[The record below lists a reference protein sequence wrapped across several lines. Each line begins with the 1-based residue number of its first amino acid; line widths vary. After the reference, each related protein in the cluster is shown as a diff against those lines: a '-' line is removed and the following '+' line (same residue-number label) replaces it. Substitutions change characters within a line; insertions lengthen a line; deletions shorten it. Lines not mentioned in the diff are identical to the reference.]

1 MDAQQVLA
9 NDPKVVEAY
18 FDLLEDTIKEH
29 NIVPEKIYNM
39 DKTGFLLGQSQSCN
53 IIVPKENGKNR
64 HFQSHPGNRETI
76 TVVECIGA
84 HSPPPLL
91 MVIFKGKTHQ
101 QTDFIQQAWESRIV
115 CLCLPPHATHLL
127 QPLDVSI
134 FGPLQKAFTTE
145 VDKFAGANL
154 SISKKD
160 FLSMYIKARQVITG
174 RATAKAFKDV
184 GIDST
189 LCHET
194 VLNRMPA
201 YHRESTPP
209 LTPCPMP
216 EDTPTP
222 STSAEAKQL
231 MAQLFQS
238 LAQHEEQLAQQEDQL
253 QASLQATL
261 LLTQHQWRAY
271 LHKFGRFADWLF
283 NQQVLNQAWIQELTV
298 VHTNKQRT
306 GTGDRNQLS
315 KARVLHQSDLP
326 WLLAEREEHAQ
337 REAAKQSRKQA
348 RKKSTATS
356 PALDPPEQ
364 APAPQLQA
372 AESSAQANTFMPPPP
387 PPFPGYD
394 YLMGLSPLSPPLPS
408 FPSSSSVCYDLPGP
422 SWHPA
427 GPSMPPM
434 PPFM

>member
-1 MDAQQVLA
+1 
-9 NDPKVVEAY
+9 
-18 FDLLEDTIKEH
+18 
-29 NIVPEKIYNM
+29 
-39 DKTGFLLGQSQSCN
+39 
-53 IIVPKENGKNR
+53 
-64 HFQSHPGNRETI
+64 
-76 TVVECIGA
+76 
-84 HSPPPLL
+84 

-101 QTDFIQQAWESRIV
+101 QGWYCDHAGAKEWVFATSPNSWTDDDLALEWLRNCFDKHTQQKAQGRYRLLILDGHGSHVTADFIQQAWESCIV

-160 FLSMYIKARQVITG
+160 FLGMYIKACQVITG

-189 LCHET
+189 LCCET
-194 VLNRMPA
+194 VLNHMPA
-201 YHRESTPP
+201 YHWESTPP
-209 LTPCPMP
+209 PTPCPMP
-216 EDTPTP
+216 EDTPTL
-222 STSAEAKQL
+222 STSAKAKQL
-231 MAQLFQS
+231 MVQLFQS

-253 QASLQATL
+253 QASLQAAL
-261 LLTQHQWRAY
+261 LLTQHQRHAY

-283 NQQVLNQAWIQELTV
+283 NQQVIHQSWIQELTAA
-298 VHTNKQRT
+298 HTNKQRT
-306 GTGDRNQLS
+306 GTGDHNQLS
-315 KARVLHQSDLP
+315 KAQVLHQSDLP
-326 WLLAEREEHAQ
+326 RLLAEREEQAQ

-348 RKKSTATS
+348 KKKSLATS
-356 PALDPPEQ
+356 PALNPPEQ
-364 APAPQLQA
+364 APAPQPQA

-394 YLMGLSPLSPPLPS
+394 YLMGLLPLSLPLPS
-408 FPSSSSVCYDLPGP
+408 FPSSSSVRYDLPGP
-422 SWHPA
+422 SWRPA